1 MSEAFVIEGNLWLC
15 SQEGGFAADAFE
27 VDDKDL
33 DDIVADHFG
42 AARKGLPANAYARE
56 NWGVKWEHVGDR
68 HIGNV
73 RITIE
78 RLSDE

>member
-1 MSEAFVIEGNLWLC
+1 
-15 SQEGGFAADAFE
+15 
-27 VDDKDL
+27 
-33 DDIVADHFG
+33 VADHFG

>member
-1 MSEAFVIEGNLWLC
+1 MSEAFVIEGDLWLC
-15 SQEGGFAADAFE
+15 AQDGGVDAFE
-27 VDDKDL
+27 VDDRDM

-78 RLSDE
+78 RLSEE